1 MAAACLNFYPLLSVL
16 NGPIARKKELR
27 LSASEVE
34 PWLAL
39 QVAPQHEKKV
49 ATILEYKGFQ
59 QFFPTY
65 KSKRRW
71 SDRIQVLILPLFPGY
86 IFCRSRRSR
95 VAAILATPGVTRIVS
110 FGGRPCPVADEDI
123 TTLQAMVSNGV
134 DPRPF
139 PYLSYGQRVR
149 IVQQGSLF
157 GIVGILTKA
166 KNRTRLVVSVDM
178 IAKSISIEVDHRD
191 VVPEYGNWITRDI
204 ENLRYA
210 HAKE

>member
-1 MAAACLNFYPLLSVL
+1 LSV
-16 NGPIARKKELR
+16 
-27 LSASEVE
+27 SEVE

-86 IFCRSRRSR
+86 IFCRSSRSR
-95 VAAILATPGVTRIVS
+95 AAAILTTPGVNRIVS
-110 FGGRPCPVADEDI
+110 FGGKPCPVADEDI
-123 TTLQAMVSNGV
+123 ATLQTMVRDGV
-134 DPRPF
+134 DPMPF
-139 PYLSYGQRVR
+139 PYLTYGQRVR
-149 IVQQGSLF
+149 IIRQGALF
-157 GIVGILTKA
+157 GIVGILTQA
-166 KNRTRLVVSVDM
+166 KNRARLVVSVDM
-178 IAKSISIEVDHRD
+178 IAKSISIEIDHRD
-191 VVPEYGNWITRDI
+191 VVPECGDWITRDAR
-204 ENLRYA
+204 NSRYA